1 MPAKIPKP
9 TIFSMPKT
17 HRKGSF
23 SEKTGE
29 KDALKA
35 SPDLKNSQ
43 DNGLNQEPGKDLTTN
58 ETQKTFFKDQNRS
71 NNAQE
76 YLRKYLLAVKETGCS
91 KSTIR
96 NYKSDINQFL
106 SFLES
111 NDLDD
116 LKSKPKLVAFAQY
129 QRDKGLK
136 ENSIKRKL
144 VSVTQFKLWL
154 KEQGLLSSEIPLSP
168 ELEKTASKE
177 LKTIEPHKFAQE
189 EKRDAEEEIERLK
202 RERDEKE
209 AKKPE
214 KKERNS
220 FIFAFN
226 LLALL
231 VFLGGLAFFAYQQF
245 GQAVISSM
253 AYPDTPTRT
262 SRILSYQGRL
272 TDTSQNPINTNTD
285 MSYKLYDADSGGT
298 QLWSSNTC
306 TVDPDQDGIFNVNLG
321 AGAGAGADDESCGAE
336 IDDSVFTENANV
348 WLEVTIGSGAGAE
361 TLSPRQP
368 IRTVAYAINAETLQ
382 GLPPAEI
389 ASNSTI
395 LMMNSNGEVVLGT
408 TTPVLKSASTSSNL
422 TIESNQLVLRT
433 ATGSNGDILISPDG
447 DGDVIIGSDLDLTG
461 FLTAPGATL
470 SANYAGG
477 TSLVLQGGPSGTANI
492 QEWQDSN
499 GTVLSAVDSSGVADL
514 AGLTINSAYT
524 LPTSDGGADQVLV
537 TDGSGNITWGDGGG
551 DSLWTD
557 SGASTYLTSTSDDV
571 VVGNTTPET
580 GYKFTSYDDI
590 VDPAN
595 SFDGSIFSR
604 ANIANTTADSSSSVS
619 SIRGIASYTSTST
632 YDHDNEIIGIN
643 GSAYNNSD
651 QNIAYLSGGRFTA
664 GTLRSG
670 ATVDNASGIRA
681 GIYGS
686 AGDITNARNI
696 YINSPSGSG
705 YTVDNLSGLY
715 IDNMTAG
722 TNSNY
727 AIYTNS
733 GNVRLGDDL
742 TVIGNIDYSATG
754 TMTGSGLQIRN
765 SSAHSII
772 ENTQDG
778 GNLYL
783 RGQEYGAG
791 ETGDIFLADNGG
803 DVGIGTAYPNHLLDV
818 AGNIGLAT
826 NAYLNWGTTDGSTG
840 YGIRDNSGT
849 MQYKNNAGS
858 WQDFGSGSSLWTD
871 SGSYTYLTSLTD
883 YVGIGTTTPN
893 NLFEVAD
900 LISFDDTAY
909 NTELGRNA
917 GHNIVSG
924 AEGNTYIGNSAG
936 LSAATGGTAD
946 ADYNTA
952 VGYEALKS
960 NSTGSRNT
968 AVGTYSLYSNTTGHR
983 NASFGFSSLESNTEG
998 FQNSG
1003 FGSYT
1008 LQDNTTGNYNNA
1020 IGSNALQHNTE
1031 GDNNNAVGQGAL
1043 SANITGSLNTAVGSS
1058 ALSSNT
1064 AGSQNS
1070 AIGYSS
1076 LLNATGSANTAIGY
1090 NAGRSITTGENNLF
1104 LGYEAGY
1111 NASQSATVNN
1121 SIAIGNGA
1129 YTTDSNQIVLG
1140 NDNILETILNG
1151 DIDLDAGAYINWDDV
1166 IGDSGYGFR
1175 DNAGVLQYKDSGGDW
1190 TDLSAGGTSLWTDGG
1205 DSTYLT
1211 STTDN
1216 VGIGTETPDAKLEV
1230 RLNSANDDLRIRFGK
1245 TFENDPYHLALD
1257 AGMNDR
1263 GFAFT
1268 SEEGVYQQAML
1279 FSDVDG
1285 EDDIFFGISTSNDSG
1300 STWNPAF
1307 TIAQNGNVGIGTATP
1322 SAKLTIG
1329 GTSSTISNE
1338 TGDINIDAA
1347 SNVINFNSDSLV
1359 NFTQASGSSGTVS
1372 QPTYSFNSDSNSG
1385 MYSPQADNLGFTVGG
1400 TEALRILA
1408 NGNVGIGVTNPDEAL
1423 VVDGAIT
1430 AEKLYDLTNKNYFI
1444 DPAAVSA
1451 ALKIA
1456 GDADIGGDIY
1466 LRGGELYF
1474 TPLNFS
1480 TSTTE
1485 GTVYYDDD
1493 VDHLYMYD
1501 GNSTW
1506 HRIALDMTK
1515 YSDYDTL
1522 ENQEYIEISHN
1533 QNSND
1538 LSFTAWIKDKVTGLW
1553 RKIDPTTS
1561 TIDHDLSDE
1570 FNPDFADKTKIKEVS
1585 LGYQQ
1590 DDLGD
1595 GSDGAVTITANTDVN
1610 TTPIAADRIAPACPD
1625 FINFNVTALTSTT
1638 ATLTGGN
1645 LSCIEAGDEVLL
1657 INLQGTPTSYG
1668 NVGNYETLRLAA
1680 NPSGSVVTFTTAK
1693 QNYYGDNPTDDSN
1706 LGTTTGTQRV
1716 MLQRVPN
1723 YTNVTVNSGVSL
1735 YPSNWNQDRNGVVFF
1750 RATGTVSING
1760 TIHSNG
1766 DGYGSGNANGS
1777 AYGGMGGGSFCQ
1789 PEGTTSA
1796 QGGGGNASYVNS
1808 TSYYQNAACGG
1819 GAGQSSNNGTAYGSR
1834 VGTTSLGGAGGGGG
1848 AAQDT
1853 SSGYDGK
1860 GGGGAG
1866 GGYGSAGVGGMGNAG
1881 GSGRAASGGT
1891 NSSGYGGTDGDATH
1905 CEGGGG
1911 GGGGTYGVAD
1921 LSKLM
1926 FGAAGGAGGS
1936 GEYDNT
1942 AWQTGGT
1949 GGNGGGIVYIAA
1961 DTVTVNG
1968 ALRSH
1973 GNNGTGG
1980 NVTQDGGAGSGGGGA
1995 GGSIK
2000 VVGNTVNLGS
2010 GITTTSGGAGGTAGA
2025 FDGGNGGVGRIAV
2038 YSTNPVSGTSSPA
2051 YDANTFQHTSYA
2063 LYVSN
2068 EIETPGTTAY
2078 NTLSWT
2084 ENLGTGGEVE
2094 FQTRSGATPDSTD
2107 GTWSDWVTSWSPN
2120 TLDTANDYSSW
2131 SASNATLYRGDV
2143 VRNVNY
2149 FEDEDESNSA
2159 NMIKMISSAADG
2171 YAEKTISAV
2180 DISAKN
2186 YITFWVRSSIAGEVI
2201 KFGMGESTASEQE
2214 ETFYID
2220 KANTWQKV
2228 YWDIRAITNTSI
2240 DAVTK
2245 IRVTST
2251 TSGNTVY
2258 FDNIKAEIFQ
2268 STSGSAVYAPAN
2280 DFIQYRFVLSTTDQ
2294 SSSPTVSEVKINIT
2308 DTSGTHT
2315 IDADSVEEKYPTNQE
2330 SSGELIDPES
2340 LDYLQFSLGD
2350 GSDGAVTITA
2360 NTDVNTTPIAAD
2372 RIAPACPDFIN
2383 FNVTALTSTTA
2394 TLTGGNLSCI
2404 EAGDE
2409 VLLINLQGTPTSYGN
2424 VGNYETLRLAA
2435 NPSGSVVTF
2444 TTAKQNY
2451 YGDNPTD
2458 DSNLGT
2464 TTGTQRVMLQRV
2476 PNYTNVTV
2484 NSGVSLYPS
2493 NWNQDRNGVVFFRAT
2508 GTVSIN
2514 GTIHS
2519 NGDGYGSGNANGS
2532 AYGGMGGG
2540 SFCQPEGTT
2549 SAQGGGGNASYVNS
2563 TSYYQNAACGGG
2575 AGQSSNNGTAYGSRV
2590 GTTSLGGAGGGGGAA
2605 QDTSSGYDGKG
2616 GGGAGGGYGSA
2627 GVGGMGNAGGSGRA
2641 ASGGTNSSGYGGTD
2655 GDATHCEGGG
2665 GGGGGT
2671 YGVADLSKLM
2681 FGAAGGAGGSGEYD
2695 NTAWQ
2700 TGGTGGNGGGIV
2712 YIAADT
2718 VTVNGALRSH
2728 GNNGT
2733 GGNVTQDGGAGS
2745 GGGGAGGSIKVVG
2758 NTVNLGSGITTTS
2771 GGAGGTAGAFD
2782 GGNGGVGRIAVYS
2795 TNPVSGT
2802 SSPSYTNDT
2811 SFDDHKMYKIYTS
2824 NELSTPGAV
2833 SFSTIEWSENLN
2845 THGEIQVMS
2854 RSGATPDSTDGTWS
2868 DWGNRSSYFS
2878 LDNASSTS
2886 GWSSSNATLNSGD
2899 ITRNVDYFED
2909 EDESTSTNLLKL
2921 VSSAVNGYTEKT
2933 ISAVDLSAVTYV
2945 SMWVRSATAGETVTL
2960 GIGESAATEQTRT
2973 FYIDEANVWQ
2983 KVFWD
2988 VRGIAN
2994 TSIDAVTKLRITTS
3008 VSSNTVYFDN
3018 IWAGSYRSSSSGAT
3032 IDATGNDYLQYRFIL
3047 STKDKFYS
3055 PTLGEVRINYTD
3067 TSGSQ
3072 ILNDRLA
3079 NQNDPDEFDLNN
3091 RLLLTEIEEND
3102 EQLINTASA
3111 FNQIYQSPYLDSGDG
3126 TDGAI
3131 TITTNTDIN
3140 TTPIATDRI
3149 APACPDFVNF
3159 NVTNLTETAAT
3170 IATNQQ
3176 ISCLK
3181 TGDEV
3186 LLINLQG
3193 TPTSYSNVGK
3203 YETLRIES
3211 IAGNT
3216 ISFSS
3221 SKTNYYGDNP
3231 TDDSNLGTTT
3241 GTQRVMLQRV
3251 PNYTDVT
3258 VLQGVNMYPSGWNQ
3272 DRNGVVFFRAT
3283 GTVAI
3288 NGTIH
3293 ANGYGYG
3300 GGNPVT
3306 YQGGMGGGAFCQ
3318 PEGTTSV
3325 QGGGGNAAAR
3335 NSSSYYA
3342 DAACGGGAGAT
3353 SYNGTSTGSRIGT
3366 SNLGGAGGG
3375 GGAAEDTSSGYDG
3388 KGGGGGGGGYGG
3400 YGYGGWGNAG
3410 GNSQVANGGT
3420 NFSGN
3425 GGTDGDATHCEGGG
3439 GGGGGTYGLAD
3450 LSKLMFGAGGGAGGA
3465 GEYDNTAWQNGGNG
3479 GNGGGIVYI
3488 SANNIT
3494 VNGALRADGNNG
3506 TGGNVTQDGGAGSGG
3521 GGAGGSV
3528 KVVGNTV
3535 SLGTGITTAYA
3546 GAGATAGAFDGG
3558 NGGSGRIAVYSANP
3572 TSGSSSPSYSEASIP
3587 SYHYGIYVSDEINTP
3602 NAVTY
3607 EKIKWNADLKQ
3618 YGQVVMQTRSGATS
3632 NSTDESWSDWE
3643 NVDDYAVTTID
3654 DAEDPTLWI
3663 AGSDDGVENLNI
3675 WNGIET
3681 RDIDFFEDE
3690 NEDTAGDAIRVVSGG
3705 SDDYVQ
3711 RRIGTTDLSDYDTVS
3726 IWVHSTISGN
3736 NVKLGFG
3743 ETDATEHEQIF
3754 HINEANEWQKIYW
3767 DISDVPN
3774 HEKNEVRHW
3783 RISFP
3788 GSSYTLHFDDIVAEK
3803 HLADPDAAII
3813 NSPPNEYLQYR
3824 IISSTTQNGYF
3835 PEIYSV
3841 NVDWN
3846 NGYKVEQVNSNT
3858 IRLYNYT
3865 GDEQDMRL
3873 DVIVFGADLAEWYT
3887 VDDDDIGPGDLV
3899 SITGDIDDYGVP
3911 ILRKSNKAN
3920 DPFLIGAISTQAG
3933 TELGISGDDRR
3944 LLGLDGRIPVKMNP
3958 NSAAITKG
3966 DHLTSSDEPGL
3977 ARKAKAGELSIGRA
3991 FQDWD
3996 PESGEDSTLIIINDV
4011 MATPSFGQDLVNGI
4025 TEIADLINLK
4035 IQENWQIIDESTGE
4049 SIEAAAAL
4057 AEAIIGKLKVGQM
4070 EVQEITAPEGEDLAI
4085 EGSNVTIELED
4096 SSEASGST
4104 PLGKLM
4110 IQNAEGETVASFDSE
4125 GNAYISGELDVEG
4138 ISKLGQ
4144 LVAEEA
4150 TVSALL
4156 AENIETTNLE
4166 TENATISGDLVAEN
4180 IIGKN
4185 GAFTNLK
4192 AASIEVDSIE
4202 AGMISG
4208 LEERLSSKIAETL
4221 EEPSLLAT
4229 LFKDEIEQNE
4239 AYLEEL
4245 NAEIDENLDFEEE
4258 LSLEE
4263 IEALENEDGDLSL
4276 IADTAFID
4284 NYFEVNG
4291 SSYIKDSLKVGN
4303 SLIFESGLTMASNYL
4318 AYQPELDILTDEDGN
4333 EIENNDFT
4341 FSIQPTGRG
4350 RLSLMAG
4357 LMELDHSGQV
4367 TISGDL
4373 KVAGAVEVADDL
4385 KIEGSLLSNLIRS
4398 ENPGENIRVQL
4409 AQKTELSEEEQNAS
4423 LFDEN
4428 SLIQSSDFEFIDESE
4443 TPIATFSA
4451 TGDLSLEG
4459 SLKISQDIAIAT
4471 TSGELV
4477 SKKSAGQAFLAAG
4490 QTEVTIKTDKLTA
4503 NSMIYITPLNSTNNQ
4518 VLYVKGKL
4526 LDSPFTPENEAQ
4538 FTVGFDTA
4546 LGQNVNF
4553 NWWIVN

>member
-1 MPAKIPKP
+1 MMLIA
-9 TIFSMPKT
+9 
-17 HRKGSF
+17 
-23 SEKTGE
+23 
-29 KDALKA
+29 
-35 SPDLKNSQ
+35 
-43 DNGLNQEPGKDLTTN
+43 
-58 ETQKTFFKDQNRS
+58 
-71 NNAQE
+71 
-76 YLRKYLLAVKETGCS
+76 
-91 KSTIR
+91 
-96 NYKSDINQFL
+96 
-106 SFLES
+106 
-111 NDLDD
+111 
-116 LKSKPKLVAFAQY
+116 
-129 QRDKGLK
+129 
-136 ENSIKRKL
+136 
-144 VSVTQFKLWL
+144 
-154 KEQGLLSSEIPLSP
+154 
-168 ELEKTASKE
+168 
-177 LKTIEPHKFAQE
+177 
-189 EKRDAEEEIERLK
+189 
-202 RERDEKE
+202 
-209 AKKPE
+209 
-214 KKERNS
+214 
-220 FIFAFN
+220 
-226 LLALL
+226 
-231 VFLGGLAFFAYQQF
+231 
-245 GQAVISSM
+245 
-253 AYPDTPTRT
+253 
-262 SRILSYQGRL
+262 
-272 TDTSQNPINTNTD
+272 
-285 MSYKLYDADSGGT
+285 GGT

-395 LMMNSNGEVVLGT
+395 LMMDSNGEVVLGT

-632 YDHDNEIIGIN
+632 YDHNNEIIGIN

-803 DVGIGTAYPNHLLDV
+803 DVGIGTASPNHLLDV

-952 VGYEALKS
+952 VGYEALKL

-1020 IGSNALQHNTE
+1020 VGSNALQHNTE
-1031 GDNNNAVGQGAL
+1031 GDNNNAMGQGAL

-1129 YTTDSNQIVLG
+1129 YTTDSNQVVIG

-1285 EDDIFFGISTSNDSG
+1285 DDDIFFGISTSNDSG

-1522 ENQEYIEISHN
+1522 ENQEYIEINHN

-1561 TIDHDLSDE
+1561 TIDHDVASE
-1570 FNPDFADKTKIKEVS
+1570 FNPDFADKTKTQEVT

-1590 DDLGD
+1590 DNLGD
-1595 GSDGAVTITANTDVN
+1595 GSDGAITVTTNTNVN
-1610 TTPIAADRIAPACPD
+1610 TTPIAADRIAPSCPD

-1638 ATLTGGN
+1638 ATLTGGDLN
-1645 LSCIEAGDEVLL
+1645 CIEAGDEMLL
-1657 INLQGTPTSYG
+1657 INLQGTPTSYA

-1680 NPSGSVVTFTTAK
+1680 DPSGSVVTFTTAK
-1693 QNYYGDNPTDDSN
+1693 QNYYGDNSTDDSN

-1735 YPSNWNQDRNGVVFF
+1735 YPANWNQDRNGVIFF
-1750 RATGTVSING
+1750 RATGTVAING
-1760 TIHSNG
+1760 TIHANG
-1766 DGYGSGNANGS
+1766 DGYGGGNIISTAN
-1777 AYGGMGGGSFCQ
+1777 AYGGMGGGAFCQ
-1789 PEGTTSA
+1789 PEGEASVA
-1796 QGGGGNASYVNS
+1796 GAGGNAAHYSVITHY
-1808 TSYYQNAACGG
+1808 ADAMCGG
-1819 GAGQSSNNGTAYGSR
+1819 GAGQSSNNGTAFGNR
-1834 VGTTSLGGAGGGGG
+1834 VGTPSLGGAGGGGG
-1848 AAQDT
+1848 AANDGST
-1853 SSGYDGK
+1853 DYDGR

-1866 GGYGSAGVGGMGNAG
+1866 GGYGTPGYGGWGNAG
-1881 GSGRAASGGT
+1881 GNTQVSSGGT
-1891 NSSGYGGTDGDATH
+1891 NSSANGGTDGDASH
-1905 CEGGGG
+1905 AEGGGG
-1911 GGGGTYGVAD
+1911 GGGGSYGIAD

-1926 FGAAGGAGGS
+1926 LGSGGGAGGG
-1936 GEYDNT
+1936 GERDNT
-1942 AWQTGGT
+1942 QWFTAGA
-1949 GGNGGGIVYIAA
+1949 GGNGGGIIYIAGS
-1961 DTVTVNG
+1961 TVTVNG
-1968 ALRSH
+1968 ALQSH
-1973 GNNGTGG
+1973 GNNGGAGIYYNSTGG
-1980 NVTQDGGAGSGGGGA
+1980 SGGGGGGA

-2000 VVGNTVNLGS
+2000 VVGNAVNLGS
-2010 GITTTSGGAGGTAGA
+2010 SITTTSGGTGGTTGN

-2038 YSTNPVSGTSSPA
+2038 YSRDPISGTSSPS
-2051 YDANTFQHTSYA
+2051 YDPNSFKHTDYA
-2063 LYVSN
+2063 VFVSN
-2068 EIETPGTTAY
+2068 EIETPGATAY
-2078 NTLSWT
+2078 NTFSWT
-2084 ENLGTGGEVE
+2084 ENLGTYGEVQ
-2094 FQTRSGATPDSTD
+2094 FQTRSGDTSDSTD
-2107 GTWSDWVTSWSPN
+2107 GTWSDWAT
-2120 TLDTANDYSSW
+2120 TLNYNLLDSTNDYTSW
-2131 SASNATLYRGDV
+2131 SASNATLFQGDV
-2143 VRNVNY
+2143 ARNVNF
-2149 FEDEDESNSA
+2149 FEDEDEENSA
-2159 NMIKMISSAADG
+2159 NMVKMISSAADG

-2180 DISAKN
+2180 DLSSP
-2186 YITFWVRSSIAGEVI
+2186 THVSLWVRSSIAGEVI
-2201 KFGMGESTASEQE
+2201 NLGIGESAANEQE

-2220 KANTWQKV
+2220 KANTWQKI
-2228 YWDIRAITNTSI
+2228 YWDIRDITNADI

-2258 FDNIKAEIFQ
+2258 FDNFEAFNYR
-2268 STSGSAVYAPAN
+2268 STSGAAIYSPAR
-2280 DFIQYRFVLSTTDQ
+2280 DYIQYRFILSTTDQ
-2294 SSSPTVSEVKINIT
+2294 SSSPSFSKIKINIT
-2308 DTSGTHT
+2308 DTTGTHT
-2315 IDADSVEEKYPTNQE
+2315 IDADNVEVKYPTNE
-2330 SSGELIDPES
+2330 DSSGQVIDPES
-2340 LDYLQFSLGD
+2340 LDYKTFTLGD
-2350 GSDGAVTITA
+2350 GSDGAITVTT
-2360 NTDVNTTPIAAD
+2360 NTNVNTTPIAAD
-2372 RIAPACPDFIN
+2372 RIAPSCPDFIN

-2394 TLTGGNLSCI
+2394 TLTGGDLNCI

-2409 VLLINLQGTPTSYGN
+2409 MLLINLQGTPTSYAN

-2435 NPSGSVVTF
+2435 DPSGSVVTF

-2451 YGDNPTD
+2451 YGDNSTD

-2484 NSGVSLYPS
+2484 NSGVSLYPA
-2493 NWNQDRNGVVFFRAT
+2493 NWNQDRNGVIFFRAT
-2508 GTVSIN
+2508 GTVAIN
-2514 GTIHS
+2514 GTIHA
-2519 NGDGYGSGNANGS
+2519 NGDGYGGGNIISTAN

-2540 SFCQPEGTT
+2540 AFCQPEGEA
-2549 SAQGGGGNASYVNS
+2549 SVAGAGGNAAHYSVITHY
-2563 TSYYQNAACGGG
+2563 ADAMCGGG
-2575 AGQSSNNGTAYGSRV
+2575 AGQSSNNGTAFGNRV
-2590 GTTSLGGAGGGGGAA
+2590 GTPSLGGAGGGGGAA
-2605 QDTSSGYDGKG
+2605 NDGSTDYDGRG
-2616 GGGAGGGYGSA
+2616 GGGAGGGYGTP
-2627 GVGGMGNAGGSGRA
+2627 GYGGWGNAGGNTQVS
-2641 ASGGTNSSGYGGTD
+2641 SGGTNSSANGGTD
-2655 GDATHCEGGG
+2655 GDASHAEGGG
-2665 GGGGGT
+2665 GGGGGS
-2671 YGVADLSKLM
+2671 YGIADLSKLM
-2681 FGAAGGAGGSGEYD
+2681 LGSGGGAGGGGERD
-2695 NTAWQ
+2695 NTQWFTA
-2700 TGGTGGNGGGIV
+2700 GAGGNGGGII
-2712 YIAADT
+2712 YIAGST
-2718 VTVNGALRSH
+2718 VTVNGALQSH
-2728 GNNGT
+2728 GNNGGAGIYYNST
-2733 GGNVTQDGGAGS
+2733 GGSGG

-2758 NTVNLGSGITTTS
+2758 NAVNLGSSITTTS
-2771 GGAGGTAGAFD
+2771 GGTGGTTGNFD

-2795 TNPVSGT
+2795 PNTVSGS
-2802 SSPSYTNDT
+2802 SSPAYTNDN
-2811 SFDDHKMYKIYTS
+2811 SFNDHKMYEIYTS

-2854 RSGATPDSTDGTWS
+2854 RSGATPDSTDGSWS
-2868 DWGNRSSYFS
+2868 NWGNTTSSFS
-2878 LDNASSTS
+2878 LDSADSTS
-2886 GWSSSNATLNSGD
+2886 GWSSSNATLTSGD

-2933 ISAVDLSAVTYV
+2933 ITAVDLSAVTYV

-2960 GIGESAATEQTRT
+2960 GIGESAATEQTRS
-2973 FYIDEANVWQ
+2973 FYIENANTWQ

-2994 TSIDAVTKLRITTS
+2994 TDIDAVTKIRVTTS
-3008 VSSNTVYFDN
+3008 VSGNTVYFDN
-3018 IWAGSYRSSSSGAT
+3018 VWAGSYRSYYLGAT
-3032 IDATGNDYLQYRFIL
+3032 ADASGNDYFQYRFIL
-3047 STKDKFYS
+3047 STKDEFYS

-3067 TSGSQ
+3067 ASGSQ
-3072 ILNDRLA
+3072 VINDRLA
-3079 NQNDPDEFDLNN
+3079 NQNSPDEYDLDN
-3091 RLLLTEIEEND
+3091 RLLITEVDEND
-3102 EQLINTASA
+3102 EQLTHSSAS
-3111 FNQIYQSPYLDSGDG
+3111 FNQIYQTPYLDSGDG
-3126 TDGAI
+3126 SDGAI
-3131 TITTNTDIN
+3131 TISGAVDFNTNPIRPERVSTGCPDAVNYNVTAMTETTATVTTNQLRCIE
-3140 TTPIATDRI
+3140 A
-3149 APACPDFVNF
+3149 
-3159 NVTNLTETAAT
+3159 
-3170 IATNQQ
+3170 
-3176 ISCLK
+3176 
-3181 TGDEV
+3181 GDEV

-3193 TPTSYSNVGK
+3193 TPTSYGNVGN
-3203 YETLRIES
+3203 YETLRIEN
-3211 IAGNT
+3211 IIGNVIT
-3216 ISFSS
+3216 FTS
-3221 SKTNYYGDNP
+3221 SKTQYYGDNP

-3258 VLQGVNMYPSGWNQ
+3258 ILHGASLYPSNWNQ
-3272 DRNGVVFFRAT
+3272 DKNGVIFFRAT
-3283 GTVAI
+3283 GAVAI
-3288 NGTIH
+3288 NGTLH
-3293 ANGYGYG
+3293 ANGDGYG
-3300 GGNPVT
+3300 SGNA
-3306 YQGGMGGGAFCQ
+3306 YGNGYGGMGGGSFCQ

-3325 QGGGGNAAAR
+3325 AGGGGNAAWYA
-3335 NSSSYYA
+3335 SSSYYQNA
-3342 DAACGGGAGAT
+3342 QCGGGAGQ
-3353 SYNGTSTGSRIGT
+3353 SSNDGTAFGNRVGT
-3366 SNLGGAGGG
+3366 PSLGGAGGG
-3375 GGAAEDTSSGYDG
+3375 GGAANDGSTDYDG
-3388 KGGGGGGGGYGG
+3388 RGGGGAGGGYGTP
-3400 YGYGGWGNAG
+3400 GYGGWGNAG
-3410 GNSQVANGGT
+3410 GNTQVSSGGT
-3420 NFSGN
+3420 NSSAN
-3425 GGTDGDATHCEGGG
+3425 GGTDGDASHAEGGG
-3439 GGGGGTYGLAD
+3439 GGGGGSYGIAD
-3450 LSKLMFGAGGGAGGA
+3450 LSKLMLGSGGGAGGS
-3465 GEYDNTAWQNGGNG
+3465 GERDNTQWFAGGAG
-3479 GNGGGIVYI
+3479 GNGGGIIYI
-3488 SANNIT
+3488 ASDSIS
-3494 VNGALRADGNNG
+3494 VNGDLQSNGNNGGTGTYYNG
-3506 TGGNVTQDGGAGSGG
+3506 TGGSGGGG
-3521 GGAGGSV
+3521 GGAGGSIKLLGRIV
-3528 KVVGNTV
+3528 TIGN
-3535 SLGTGITTAYA
+3535 SKTTANY
-3546 GAGATAGAFDGG
+3546 GSGGSNSNFSGG
-3558 NGGSGRIAVYSANP
+3558 NGGSGRIALY
-3572 TSGSSSPSYSEASIP
+3572 SGSQPVSGTSSPSYSEASVP
-3587 SYHYGIYVSDEINTP
+3587 SYHYGIYISDELSTP

-3607 EKIKWNADLKQ
+3607 ENIKWTADLKQ
-3618 YGQVVMQTRSGATS
+3618 FGQIVLQTRSGATS

-3643 NVDDYAVTTID
+3643 NVGESTITSID
-3654 DAEDPTLWI
+3654 TANDHTLWTE
-3663 AGSDDGVENLNI
+3663 GSDDGTDTLTVADGDI
-3675 WNGIET
+3675 T
-3681 RDIDFFEDE
+3681 RDEDFFEDD
-3690 NEDTAGDAIRVVSGG
+3690 NEDTATNLVKITAG
-3705 SDDYVQ
+3705 SNTEDYVQ
-3711 RRIGTTDLSDYDTVS
+3711 RRIGTTDLTDYDLVS
-3726 IWVHSTISGN
+3726 FWVRSSKAGN
-3736 NVKLGFG
+3736 NVQLGFG
-3743 ETDATEHEQIF
+3743 ESSATEHEQLF
-3754 HINEANEWQKIYW
+3754 HIDSANTWQKIYW
-3767 DISDVPN
+3767 DISDIPD

-3783 RISFP
+3783 RITTINNN
-3788 GSSYTLHFDDIVAEK
+3788 YTLYFDNIVAEK
-3803 HLADPDAAII
+3803 HLADPAAAVIY
-3813 NSPPNEYLQYR
+3813 SAPNEYLQYR
-3824 IISSTTQNGYF
+3824 IISSTTENGFF
-3835 PEIYSV
+3835 PEIYNV
-3841 NVDWN
+3841 NIDWN
-3846 NGYKVEQVNSNT
+3846 NGFKVEQVNSNT
-3858 IRLYNYT
+3858 VRLYNYT

-3887 VDDDDIGPGDLV
+3887 VNDDSIGPGDLV
-3899 SITGDIDDYGVP
+3899 SITGEIDDYGVP
-3911 ILRKSNKAN
+3911 ILRKSDQAN

-3944 LLGLDGRIPVKMNP
+3944 LLGLDGRIPVKMDP
-3958 NSAAITKG
+3958 ESDAISKG
-3966 DHLTSSDEPGL
+3966 DHLTSSDEAGM
-3977 ARKAKAGELSIGRA
+3977 ARKAKPGELSIGRA

-3996 PESGEDSTLIIINDV
+3996 PENPEEDVLIIINDV
-4011 MATPSFGQDLVNGI
+4011 MATPSFGQDLVAGI
-4025 TEIADLINLK
+4025 TEIADLINLRIK
-4035 IQENWQIIDESTGE
+4035 ENWEVIDESTGE

-4070 EVQEITAPEGEDLAI
+4070 EVQEIKSPDGEDLAI
-4085 EGSNVTIELED
+4085 EGSNVSIELGAT
-4096 SSEASGST
+4096 SEASGST

-4110 IQNAEGETVASFDSE
+4110 IQNADGETVASFDSE

-4156 AENIETTNLE
+4156 AEKIETTDLK
-4166 TENATISGDLVAEN
+4166 TDNATVSGDLVAGNIVSEN
-4180 IIGKN
+4180 A
-4185 GAFTNLK
+4185 AFENLK
-4192 AASIEVDSIE
+4192 ASSIEVDSIE
-4202 AGMISG
+4202 AGMIAG

-4221 EEPSLLAT
+4221 EEPSLLAS
-4229 LFKDEIEQNE
+4229 LFKDELKQNE
-4239 AYLEEL
+4239 NYLEEL
-4245 NAEIDENLDFEEE
+4245 DAEINNNLNFEEE
-4258 LSLEE
+4258 LTLDELESLD
-4263 IEALENEDGDLSL
+4263 NESGDLTL
-4276 IADTAFID
+4276 MADTAFID
-4284 NYFEVNG
+4284 SYFEVNG
-4291 SSYIKDSLKVGN
+4291 SSYVKDSLKVGN
-4303 SLIFESGLTMASNYL
+4303 SLIFESGLTMAKNYL
-4318 AYQPELDILTDEDGN
+4318 AYQPELDILTDENGN

-4350 RLSLMAG
+4350 KLSLMAG

-4385 KIEGSLLSNLIRS
+4385 KIEGSLLGNLIKS
-4398 ENPGENIRVQL
+4398 ENPGDNIRVQL
-4409 AQKTELSEEEQNAS
+4409 SQKTTASEEELNNS
-4423 LFDEN
+4423 LFDED
-4428 SLIQSSDFEFIDESE
+4428 SLVQSSDFEFIDESE
-4443 TPIATFSA
+4443 TPVATFSA
-4451 TGDLSLEG
+4451 TGDLALEG

-4490 QTEVTIKTDKLTA
+4490 QTEVTIKTDKLTT

-4526 LDSPFTPENEAQ
+4526 MDSPFTPENEAQ

-4546 LGQNVNF
+4546 LGHNVNF

>member
-9 TIFSMPKT
+9 TIFSMPKP
-17 HRKGSF
+17 HKQGSF
-23 SEKTGE
+23 SEKTG
-29 KDALKA
+29 KKQALEA
-35 SPDLKNSQ
+35 SPESKNIAKNHS
-43 DNGLNQEPGKDLTTN
+43 NQEADTIKTLN
-58 ETQKTFFKDQNRS
+58 ETQNIVSGVQNRS
-71 NNAQE
+71 NDVQSH
-76 YLRKYLLAVKETGCS
+76 LKKYLLAVKETGCS
-91 KSTIR
+91 NSTIR
-96 NYKSDINQFL
+96 NYRSDINQFL

-111 NDLDD
+111 NDLEE
-116 LKSKPKLVAFAQY
+116 LKSKPKLIAFAQY

-154 KEQGLLSSEIPLSP
+154 KEQGLLASEIPLSP
-168 ELEKTASKE
+168 ELEKIAANE
-177 LKTIEPHKFAQE
+177 LKTIEPQKFSQE
-189 EKRDAEEEIERLK
+189 EKKNAQIKIESLEKKNNEE
-202 RERDEKE
+202 D
-209 AKKPE
+209 AKKE
-214 KKERNS
+214 DKKERKGVVL
-220 FIFAFN
+220 AFN

-231 VFLGGLAFFAYQQF
+231 IFLGGLAFFAYQQF

-272 TDTSQNPINTNTD
+272 TDTTQNPINTSTD

-306 TVDPDQDGIFNVNLG
+306 AVDPDQDGIFNVNLG
-321 AGAGAGADDESCGAE
+321 AGNGDGNDDESCGDE

-348 WLEVTIGSGAGAE
+348 WLEVTVGAE

-395 LMMNSNGEVVLGT
+395 MMMNSDGEVVLGT
-408 TTPVLKSASTSSNL
+408 TTPLLKSDSSSSSL

-433 ATGSNGDILISPDG
+433 ATGSNGDVIISPDG
-447 DGDVIIGSDLDLTG
+447 DGDVIISSDLDLSG
-461 FLTAPGATL
+461 FLTAPGATF

-492 QEWQDSN
+492 QEWQDSTGGLLSSIDAN
-499 GTVLSAVDSSGVADL
+499 GTADFS
-514 AGLTINSAYT
+514 GLTINSTYT
-524 LPTSDGGADQVLV
+524 FPTTDGSADQVLI
-537 TDGSGNITWGDGGG
+537 TDGSGNLTWGEGGG
-551 DSLWTD
+551 SGGNTYWQLN
-557 SGASTYLTSTSDDV
+557 SGALS
-571 VVGNTTPET
+571 P
-580 GYKFTSYDDI
+580 
-590 VDPAN
+590 
-595 SFDGSIFSR
+595 GSIS
-604 ANIANTTADSSSSVS
+604 NDIL
-619 SIRGIASYTSTST
+619 I
-632 YDHDNEIIGIN
+632 
-643 GSAYNNSD
+643 
-651 QNIAYLSGGRFTA
+651 
-664 GTLRSG
+664 G
-670 ATVDNASGIRA
+670 ATATASALVKLPGI
-681 GIYGS
+681 S
-686 AGDITNARNI
+686 
-696 YINSPSGSG
+696 
-705 YTVDNLSGLY
+705 
-715 IDNMTAG
+715 
-722 TNSNY
+722 
-727 AIYTNS
+727 
-733 GNVRLGDDL
+733 
-742 TVIGNIDYSATG
+742 
-754 TMTGSGLQIRN
+754 
-765 SSAHSII
+765 
-772 ENTQDG
+772 
-778 GNLYL
+778 
-783 RGQEYGAG
+783 
-791 ETGDIFLADNGG
+791 GG
-803 DVGIGTAYPNHLLDV
+803 DVVFNSGGNVGIGDIAPSYDLDV
-818 AGNIGLAT
+818 AGDIGVQDSIIMQNSSGIIKSDAD
-826 NAYLNWGTTDGSTG
+826 NKFVGIAGGSTFHYN
-840 YGIRDNSGT
+840 YGAYITASGNSRTSNEGDIWLVTGNASKSDMNFTIGNPSAGNFIFSNGDITLANDGNGDLNGGGDLFLGAGNDLELYHDGANSYIMNNTGDLYIGDAGTDNVILS
-849 MQYKNNAGS
+849 NNG
-858 WQDFGSGSSLWTD
+858 G
-871 SGSYTYLTSLTD
+871 
-883 YVGIGTTTPN
+883 YVGIGTDTPN
-893 NLFEVAD
+893 NLLEVAG
-900 LISFDDTAY
+900 LINFDDAAY
-909 NTELGRNA
+909 NTLLGRNA
-917 GHNIVSG
+917 GHNVISG

-936 LSAATGGTAD
+936 LSAASGGTAD

-952 VGYEALKS
+952 VGYEALKV

-968 AVGTYSLYSNTTGHR
+968 AVGTYSLSSNTTGHR

-998 FQNSG
+998 YQNSG

-1031 GDNNNAVGQGAL
+1031 GDNNNAMGQGAL
-1043 SANITGSLNTAVGSS
+1043 SANTTGSLNTAVGSS
-1058 ALSSNT
+1058 ALSSNLT
-1064 AGSQNS
+1064 GSQNVG
-1070 AIGYSS
+1070 IGYSS
-1076 LLNATGSANTAIGY
+1076 LSEATGSANTAIGY

-1111 NASQSATVNN
+1111 NASQSATVSN

-1129 YTTDSNQIVLG
+1129 YTTADNQVVLG
-1140 NDNILETILNG
+1140 NDDILETILNG

-1166 IGDSGYGFR
+1166 IGESGYGIR
-1175 DNAGVLQYKDSGGDW
+1175 DNGGTLQYKNSGGDW
-1190 TDLSAGGTSLWTDGG
+1190 ADIGSGGGSSLWTDGG
-1205 DSTYLT
+1205 DDTYLT
-1211 STTDN
+1211 SLTDN
-1216 VGIGTETPDAKLEV
+1216 VGIGTDTPDAKLEV
-1230 RLNSANDDLRIRFGK
+1230 RLNSANEDLRIRFGK
-1245 TFENDPYHLALD
+1245 TFDNDPYNLALD
-1257 AGMNDR
+1257 ASMNDR

-1268 SEEGVYQQAML
+1268 SEEGTYQQAML

-1285 EDDIFFGISTSNDSG
+1285 EDDVFFGISTSSDSG

-1307 TIAQNGNVGIGTATP
+1307 VITQDGNIGIGTATP

-1329 GTSSTISNE
+1329 GTTSTISNE
-1338 TGDINIDAA
+1338 SGDINIDSA
-1347 SNVINFNSDSLV
+1347 SNIINFNSDSLS
-1359 NFTQASGSSGTVS
+1359 NFTQASGSSGTTA
-1372 QPTYSFNSDSNSG
+1372 QPTYSFNSDNNSG
-1385 MYSPQADNLGFTVGG
+1385 MYSPQADNLGFSVGG

-1408 NGNVGIGVTNPDEAL
+1408 NGNVGIGVDDPDEKL

-1444 DPAAVSA
+1444 DPAAVSS
-1451 ALKIA
+1451 ALRIA

-1466 LRGGELYF
+1466 LRGGELFF

-1501 GNSTW
+1501 GDSTW

-1538 LSFTAWIKDKVTGLW
+1538 LSFTAWIKDKITGLW
-1553 RKIDPTTS
+1553 RKIDPTAS
-1561 TIDHDLSDE
+1561 NIDHDLSDE

-2868 DWGNRSSYFS
+2868 NWGNRSSYFS

-3159 NVTNLTETAAT
+3159 NVTNLTETTAT

-3439 GGGGGTYGLAD
+3439 GGGGGTYGVAD

-3663 AGSDDGVENLNI
+3663 AGSDDGVENLNV

-3690 NEDTAGDAIRVVSGG
+3690 NEDTAGDTIRVVSGG

-3743 ETDATEHEQIF
+3743 ETDATEHEQVF

-3767 DISDVPN
+3767 DISDIPN

-3887 VDDDDIGPGDLV
+3887 VDDNDIGPGDLV

-3944 LLGLDGRIPVKMNP
+3944 LLGLDGRIPVKMDP

-4070 EVQEITAPEGEDLAI
+4070 EVQEITSPEGEDLAI
-4085 EGSNVTIELED
+4085 EGSNVTIELGD

-4156 AENIETTNLE
+4156 AENIETTNFE
-4166 TENATISGDLVAEN
+4166 TENASISGDLVAEN

-4221 EEPSLLAT
+4221 EEPSLLAA

-4303 SLIFESGLTMASNYL
+4303 NLIFESGLTMASNYL

-4423 LFDEN
+4423 LFDED
-4428 SLIQSSDFEFIDESE
+4428 SLVQSSDFEFIDESE

>member
-29 KDALKA
+29 KDVLKA
-35 SPDLKNSQ
+35 SPELKIHQN
-43 DNGLNQEPGKDLTTN
+43 DELNQEPDKN
-58 ETQKTFFKDQNRS
+58 SAAKETQRIFSKDQNRS

-76 YLRKYLLAVKETGCS
+76 HLKNYLLAVGKTGCS

-96 NYKSDINQFL
+96 NYRSDINQFL

-168 ELEKTASKE
+168 ELEKTAAE
-177 LKTIEPHKFAQE
+177 GLKTIDPQKFAQE
-189 EKRDAEEEIERLK
+189 EKKDAQEEIERLK
-202 RERDEKE
+202 KEKSEKE
-209 AKKPE
+209 TKKPE
-214 KKERNS
+214 KKERNA
-220 FIFAFN
+220 FVFAFN

-253 AYPDTPTRT
+253 AYPSTPNRT

-272 TDTSQNPINTNTD
+272 TNTSQNPINTSTE

-321 AGAGAGADDESCGAE
+321 AGSGAGADDESCGAE

-348 WLEVTIGSGAGAE
+348 WLEVTVGAE

-395 LMMNSNGEVVLGT
+395 LMMDSNGEVVLGT
-408 TTPVLKSASTSSNL
+408 ATPVLKSASTSSSL

-447 DGDVIIGSDLDLTG
+447 TGDVVISSDLDLAG
-461 FLTAPGATL
+461 FLTAPEATL

-492 QEWQDSN
+492 QEWQDSAGNLLSSIDAN
-499 GTVLSAVDSSGVADL
+499 GAADFS
-514 AGLTINSAYT
+514 GLTINSVYT
-524 LPTSDGGADQVLV
+524 FPTSDGSADQVLI
-537 TDGSGNITWGDGGG
+537 TDGSGNLSWGEGGG
-551 DSLWTD
+551 SGSTYWQLN
-557 SGASTYLTSTSDDV
+557 SGALSPGSITNDILIGTTATASALVKLPGIAGGDVIFNSGGNIGIGTNNPQELLHLYNTSDYYPTFEGTNNE
-571 VVGNTTPET
+571 VGFGLTNNQASWFM
-580 GYKFTSYDDI
+580 YIDDSTNNNADAGSLI
-590 VDPAN
+590 FHDDN
-595 SFDGSIFSR
+595 SG
-604 ANIANTTADSSSSVS
+604 TARLV
-619 SIRGIASYTSTST
+619 
-632 YDHDNEIIGIN
+632 IN
-643 GSAYNNSD
+643 GS
-651 QNIAYLSGGRFTA
+651 
-664 GTLRSG
+664 
-670 ATVDNASGIRA
+670 
-681 GIYGS
+681 GS
-686 AGDITNARNI
+686 
-696 YINSPSGSG
+696 
-705 YTVDNLSGLY
+705 
-715 IDNMTAG
+715 
-722 TNSNY
+722 
-727 AIYTNS
+727 
-733 GNVRLGDDL
+733 
-742 TVIGNIDYSATG
+742 
-754 TMTGSGLQIRN
+754 
-765 SSAHSII
+765 
-772 ENTQDG
+772 
-778 GNLYL
+778 
-783 RGQEYGAG
+783 
-791 ETGDIFLADNGG
+791 
-803 DVGIGTAYPNHLLDV
+803 VGIGTTSPDHLLDV
-818 AGNIGLAT
+818 AGNIGLST
-826 NAYLNWGTTDGSTG
+826 DAYLNWGTVDGETG
-840 YGIRDNSGT
+840 YGIRDSSGT
-849 MQYKNNAGS
+849 MQYKNSAGT
-858 WQDFGSGSSLWTD
+858 WQDLGSGSSLWTD
-871 SGSYTYLTSLTD
+871 SGAYTYLTSLTD
-883 YVGIGTTTPN
+883 YVGIGTATPN
-893 NLFEVAD
+893 NLIEVAG
-900 LISFDDTAY
+900 LIRFDDTAY
-909 NTELGRNA
+909 NTQLGRNA
-917 GHNIVSG
+917 GHNIISG

-936 LSAATGGTAD
+936 LSASTGGTAD

-952 VGYEALKS
+952 VGYEALKV

-968 AVGTYSLYSNTTGHR
+968 SVGTYSLSSNTTGHR

-1020 IGSNALQHNTE
+1020 VGSNALQHNTE
-1031 GDNNNAVGQGAL
+1031 GDNNNAMGQGAL
-1043 SANITGSLNTAVGSS
+1043 SANTTGSLNTAVGSS
-1058 ALSSNT
+1058 ALSSNLT
-1064 AGSQNS
+1064 GSQNA

-1076 LLNATGSANTAIGY
+1076 LSNATGSANTAIGY
-1090 NAGRSITTGENNLF
+1090 NAGRSITSGENNLF

-1111 NASQSATVNN
+1111 NASQSATVSN

-1129 YTTDSNQIVLG
+1129 YTTGSNQVVLG
-1140 NDNILETILNG
+1140 NDSILETILNG
-1151 DIDLDAGAYINWDDV
+1151 DIDLDAGAYINWDSI
-1166 IGDSGYGFR
+1166 IGESGYGFR
-1175 DNAGVLQYKDSGGDW
+1175 DNAGVLQYKDSGGSW

-1230 RLNSANDDLRIRFGK
+1230 RLDSSNEDLRIRFGK
-1245 TFENDPYHLALD
+1245 TFDTDPYNLALD
-1257 AGMNDR
+1257 AGMSNR

-1268 SEEGVYQQAML
+1268 SEEGTYQQAIL

-1285 EDDIFFGISTSNDSG
+1285 ADDIFFGISTSDDSG

-1307 TIAQNGNVGIGTATP
+1307 TIAQNGNIGIGTATP

-1347 SNVINFNSDSLV
+1347 SNIINFNSDSLV
-1359 NFTQASGSSGTVS
+1359 NFTQASGSSGTTT

-1400 TEALRILA
+1400 TEVLRILA

-1444 DPAAVSA
+1444 DPAAVSS

-1506 HRIALDMTK
+1506 HRVALDMTK

-1522 ENQEYIEISHN
+1522 ANQEYIEISHN

-1538 LSFTAWIKDKVTGLW
+1538 LSFTAWIKDKVTNLW

-1561 TIDHDLSDE
+1561 TIDHDVASE
-1570 FNPDFADKTKIKEVS
+1570 FNPDFADKTKTQEVS
-1585 LGYQQ
+1585 LGYQR
-1590 DDLGD
+1590 DSLGD
-1595 GSDGAVTITANTDVN
+1595 GSDGAITVTTNTDVN
-1610 TTPIAADRIAPACPD
+1610 TTPIAADRIAPSCPD

-1638 ATLTGGN
+1638 ATLTGGDLN
-1645 LSCIEAGDEVLL
+1645 CIEAGDEMLL

-1723 YTNVTVNSGVSL
+1723 YTNVTINSGVSL
-1735 YPSNWNQDRNGVVFF
+1735 YPSNWNQDRNGVIFF

-1766 DGYGSGNANGS
+1766 DGYGSGNANGNG
-1777 AYGGMGGGSFCQ
+1777 YGGMGGGSFCQ
-1789 PEGTTSA
+1789 PEGNTTT
-1796 QGGGGNASYVNS
+1796 QGGGGNAAWYAS
-1808 TSYYQNAACGG
+1808 TSYYYAAACGG

-1834 VGTTSLGGAGGGGG
+1834 VGTANLGGAGGGGG
-1848 AAQDT
+1848 SASDP
-1853 SSGYDGK
+1853 SDNYDGK

-1866 GGYGSAGVGGMGNAG
+1866 GGYGTFGYGGWGNAG
-1881 GSGRAASGGT
+1881 ANTQVASGGT
-1891 NSSGYGGTDGDATH
+1891 NSSANGGTDGDGSHA
-1905 CEGGGG
+1905 EGGGG

-1936 GEYDNT
+1936 GEYNNT
-1942 AWQTGGT
+1942 NWYSGGT

-1968 ALRSH
+1968 ALQSH

-1980 NVTQDGGAGSGGGGA
+1980 NVVESGGAGSGGGGA

-2000 VVGNTVNLGS
+2000 VVGNTINLGS
-2010 GITTTSGGAGGTAGA
+2010 SLTTTSGGVGGTAGA
-2025 FDGGNGGVGRIAV
+2025 FDGGNGGAGRIAV
-2038 YSTNPVSGTSSPA
+2038 YSRDPISGTSSPS
-2051 YDANTFQHTSYA
+2051 YDPNTFQHTDYA
-2063 LYVSN
+2063 VFVSN
-2068 EIETPGTTAY
+2068 EIETPGATAY
-2078 NTLSWT
+2078 NTFSWT
-2084 ENLGTGGEVE
+2084 ENLDSYGEVQ
-2094 FQTRSGATPDSTD
+2094 FQTRAGSTPNSTD
-2107 GTWSDWVTSWSPN
+2107 GTWSDWETSWSN
-2120 TLDTANDYSSW
+2120 ILDSANDYSSW
-2131 SASNATLYRGDV
+2131 SASNASLYQGDV
-2143 VRNVNY
+2143 ARNVNF
-2149 FEDEDESNSA
+2149 FEDEDENNSA
-2159 NMIKMISSAADG
+2159 NMVKMISSAADG
-2171 YAEKTISAV
+2171 YAEKTVVAT
-2180 DISAKN
+2180 DISGKD
-2186 YITFWVRSSIAGEVI
+2186 YLTVWIRSSISGEVI
-2201 KFGMGESTASEQE
+2201 KLGLGESVATEQE
-2214 ETFYID
+2214 EVFYID
-2220 KANTWQKV
+2220 KANTWQKIF
-2228 YWDIRAITNTSI
+2228 WDISDISSSARDAI
-2240 DAVTK
+2240 TK
-2245 IRVTST
+2245 IRITST

-2258 FDNIKAEIFQ
+2258 FDNVNAEKYQ
-2268 STSGSAVYAPAN
+2268 SAATGAPIYTSAN
-2280 DFIQYRFVLSTTDQ
+2280 DYIQYRFILTTTDQ
-2294 SSSPTVSEVKINIT
+2294 SSSPTFSKVKINIT
-2308 DTSGTHT
+2308 DTTGTHT
-2315 IDADSVEEKYPTNQE
+2315 IDADNVEVKYPTNE
-2330 SSGELIDPES
+2330 DSSGQVVDPES
-2340 LDYLQFSLGD
+2340 LDYKTFTLGD
-2350 GSDGAVTITA
+2350 GSDGAITVTT

-2372 RIAPACPDFIN
+2372 RIAPSCPDFIN

-2394 TLTGGNLSCI
+2394 TLTGGDLNCI

-2409 VLLINLQGTPTSYGN
+2409 MLLINLQGTPTSYGN

-2476 PNYTNVTV
+2476 PNYTNVTI

-2493 NWNQDRNGVVFFRAT
+2493 NWNQDRNGVIFFRAT

-2519 NGDGYGSGNANGS
+2519 NGDGYGSGNANGNG
-2532 AYGGMGGG
+2532 YGGMGGG
-2540 SFCQPEGTT
+2540 SFCQPEGNTT
-2549 SAQGGGGNASYVNS
+2549 TQGGGGNAAWYAS
-2563 TSYYQNAACGGG
+2563 TSYYYAAACGGG

-2590 GTTSLGGAGGGGGAA
+2590 GTANLGGAGGGGGSAS
-2605 QDTSSGYDGKG
+2605 DPSNNYDGKG
-2616 GGGAGGGYGSA
+2616 GGGAGGGYGTF
-2627 GVGGMGNAGGSGRA
+2627 GYGGWGNAGA
-2641 ASGGTNSSGYGGTD
+2641 NTQVASGGTNSSANGGTD
-2655 GDATHCEGGG
+2655 GDGSHAEGGG

-2681 FGAAGGAGGSGEYD
+2681 FGAAGGAGGSGEYN
-2695 NTAWQ
+2695 NTNWYS
-2700 TGGTGGNGGGIV
+2700 GGTGGNGGGIV

-2718 VTVNGALRSH
+2718 VTVNGALQSH

-2733 GGNVTQDGGAGS
+2733 GGNVVESGGAGS

-2758 NTVNLGSGITTTS
+2758 NTINLGSSLTTTS
-2771 GGAGGTAGAFD
+2771 GGVGGTAGAFD
-2782 GGNGGVGRIAVYS
+2782 GGNGGAGRIAVYS
-2795 TNPVSGT
+2795 PNTVSGS
-2802 SSPSYTNDT
+2802 SSPAYTNDT
-2811 SFDDHKMYKIYTS
+2811 SFNDHKMYEIYTS

-2854 RSGATPDSTDGTWS
+2854 RSGATTNSTDGSWS
-2868 DWGNRSSYFS
+2868 DWGNTTSSFS
-2878 LDNASSTS
+2878 LDSADSTS
-2886 GWSSSNATLNSGD
+2886 GWSSSNATLTSGD

-2933 ISAVDLSAVTYV
+2933 ITAVDLSAVTYV

-2960 GIGESAATEQTRT
+2960 GIGETAATEQTRT
-2973 FYIDEANVWQ
+2973 FYIENANTWQ

-2994 TSIDAVTKLRITTS
+2994 ADIDAITKLRVTTS
-3008 VSSNTVYFDN
+3008 VSGNTVYFDN
-3018 IWAGSYRSSSSGAT
+3018 IWSGSYRGYSLGAT
-3032 IDATGNDYLQYRFIL
+3032 ADAPGNEYFQYRFIL
-3047 STKDKFYS
+3047 STKNEFYS

-3067 TSGSQ
+3067 ASGSQ
-3072 ILNDRLA
+3072 VLNDRLA
-3079 NQNDPDEFDLNN
+3079 NQNFPDEYELDN
-3091 RLLLTEIEEND
+3091 RLLIAEIDENN
-3102 EQLINTASA
+3102 EQLVHSNSS

-3126 TDGAI
+3126 TDGAV
-3131 TITTNTDIN
+3131 TITSNTDIN
-3140 TTPIATDRI
+3140 TTPIATERI

-3159 NVTNLTETAAT
+3159 NVTSLTETTAT
-3170 IATNQQ
+3170 ITTDQQ
-3176 ISCLK
+3176 TSCLEP
-3181 TGDEV
+3181 GDEV

-3193 TPTSYSNVGK
+3193 TPTSYGNVGN

-3211 IAGNT
+3211 IAGNV

-3221 SKTNYYGDNP
+3221 SKTKYYGDNP
-3231 TDDSNLGTTT
+3231 ADDSNLGTTT

-3258 VLQGVNMYPSGWNQ
+3258 VLQGVSMYPSGWNQ
-3272 DRNGVVFFRAT
+3272 DRNGVIFFRAT
-3283 GTVAI
+3283 GTVSI

-3293 ANGYGYG
+3293 SNGDGYG

-3335 NSSSYYA
+3335 NSTSYYA
-3342 DAACGGGAGAT
+3342 DAACGGGAGQT
-3353 SYNGTSTGSRIGT
+3353 SYNANGTGNRVGT
-3366 SNLGGAGGG
+3366 QNLGGAGGG
-3375 GGAAEDTSSGYDG
+3375 GGGAEDTSDNYDG
-3388 KGGGGGGGGYGG
+3388 RGGGGGGGGYGSAG
-3400 YGYGGWGNAG
+3400 VGGQGT
-3410 GNSQVANGGT
+3410 NGGT
-3420 NFSGN
+3420 GRADSGGTNSSGN
-3425 GGTDGDATHCEGGG
+3425 GGTDGDASHCEGGG
-3439 GGGGGTYGLAD
+3439 GGGGGTYGVAD
-3450 LSKLMFGAGGGAGGA
+3450 LSKLMFGAAGGAGGY
-3465 GEYDNTAWQNGGNG
+3465 GEYNNTNWQAGGNG

-3488 SANNIT
+3488 AADTVT
-3494 VNGALRADGNNG
+3494 VNGYLQSHGSNG
-3506 TGGNVTQDGGAGSGG
+3506 AGGNAVEDGGGGSGG
-3521 GGAGGSV
+3521 GGAGGSI
-3528 KVVGNTV
+3528 KVVGKTV
-3535 SLGTGITTAYA
+3535 NLGSGITTASA
-3546 GAGATAGAFDGG
+3546 GLGATAGAFDGG
-3558 NGGSGRIAVYSANP
+3558 NGGVGRIAVYSANP

-3587 SYHYGIYVSDEINTP
+3587 SYHYGIYISDELSTP

-3607 EKIKWNADLKQ
+3607 EKIKWTADLKQ
-3618 YGQVVMQTRSGATS
+3618 FGQVVMQTRSGATS

-3643 NVDDYAVTTID
+3643 NVGESTVTTID
-3654 DAEDPTLWI
+3654 TANDHTLWI
-3663 AGSDDGVENLNI
+3663 EGSDDGVDTLTVADGDI
-3675 WNGIET
+3675 T
-3681 RDIDFFEDE
+3681 RDEDFFEDD
-3690 NEDTAGDAIRVVSGG
+3690 NESTATNLVKITAGSNTE
-3705 SDDYVQ
+3705 DYVQ
-3711 RRIGTTDLSDYDTVS
+3711 RRIGTTDLTDYDLVS
-3726 IWVHSTISGN
+3726 FWVRSSKAGN
-3736 NVKLGFG
+3736 NVQLGFG
-3743 ETDATEHEQIF
+3743 ESSATEHEQLF
-3754 HINEANEWQKIYW
+3754 HIDTANQWQKIYW
-3767 DISDVPN
+3767 DISDIPD

-3783 RISFP
+3783 RVTAINNN
-3788 GSSYTLHFDDIVAEK
+3788 YTLYFDNIVAEK
-3803 HLADPDAAII
+3803 HLADPAAAVIY
-3813 NSPPNEYLQYR
+3813 SPPNEYLQYR
-3824 IISSTTQNGYF
+3824 IISSTTENGFF
-3835 PEIYSV
+3835 PEIFNV
-3841 NVDWN
+3841 NIDWN
-3846 NGYKVEQVNSNT
+3846 NGFKVEQVNSNT
-3858 IRLYNYT
+3858 VRLYNYT

-3873 DVIVFGADLAEWYT
+3873 DIIVFGADLAEWYT
-3887 VDDDDIGPGDLV
+3887 VNDDSIGPGDLV
-3899 SITGDIDDYGVP
+3899 SITGEIDDYGVP
-3911 ILRKSNKAN
+3911 ILRKSDKAN

-3944 LLGLDGRIPVKMNP
+3944 LLGLDGRIPVKMDP
-3958 NSAAITKG
+3958 ESDAISKG
-3966 DHLTSSDEPGL
+3966 DHLTSSDEAGM
-3977 ARKAKAGELSIGRA
+3977 ARKAKPGELSIGRA

-3996 PESGEDSTLIIINDV
+3996 PENPEEDILIIINDV
-4011 MATPSFGQDLVNGI
+4011 MATPSFGQDLVAGI

-4035 IQENWQIIDESTGE
+4035 IKENWEVIDESTGE
-4049 SIEAAAAL
+4049 NIEAAAAL

-4070 EVQEITAPEGEDLAI
+4070 EVQEIKSPEGEDLAI
-4085 EGSNVTIELED
+4085 EGSNVSIELGAA
-4096 SSEASGST
+4096 SEASGST

-4110 IQNAEGETVASFDSE
+4110 IQNADGETVASFDSE

-4156 AENIETTNLE
+4156 ADKVETTDLK
-4166 TENATISGDLVAEN
+4166 TENASVSGNLVAGN
-4180 IIGKN
+4180 IISEN
-4185 GAFTNLK
+4185 AAFENLK
-4192 AASIEVDSIE
+4192 ASSIEVDSIE
-4202 AGMISG
+4202 AGMIAG

-4221 EEPSLLAT
+4221 EEPSLLAS
-4229 LFKDEIEQNE
+4229 LFKDELKQNE
-4239 AYLEEL
+4239 DYLKEL
-4245 NAEIDENLDFEEE
+4245 DAEINDNLNFEEE
-4258 LSLEE
+4258 LTLDE
-4263 IEALENEDGDLSL
+4263 LENLDNESGDLTL
-4276 IADTAFID
+4276 MADTAFID
-4284 NYFEVNG
+4284 SYFEVNG
-4291 SSYIKDSLKVGN
+4291 SSYVKDSLKIGN
-4303 SLIFESGLTMASNYL
+4303 SLIFESGLTMAKNYL
-4318 AYQPELDILTDEDGN
+4318 AYQPELDILIDENGN

-4373 KVAGAVEVADDL
+4373 KVAGAVEVAEDL
-4385 KIEGSLLSNLIRS
+4385 KIEGSLLGNLIKS
-4398 ENPGENIRVQL
+4398 ENPGDNIRVQL
-4409 AQKTELSEEEQNAS
+4409 SQRTNSSEEELNSS
-4423 LFDEN
+4423 LFDED
-4428 SLIQSSDFEFIDESE
+4428 SLVQSSDFEFIDESE
-4443 TPIATFSA
+4443 TPVATFSA
-4451 TGDLSLEG
+4451 TGDLALEG

-4471 TSGELV
+4471 ASGELV
-4477 SKKSAGQAFLAAG
+4477 SQKSAGQAFLAAG
-4490 QTEVTIKTDKLTA
+4490 QTEVTIKTDKLTT

-4546 LGQNVNF
+4546 LGHNVNF